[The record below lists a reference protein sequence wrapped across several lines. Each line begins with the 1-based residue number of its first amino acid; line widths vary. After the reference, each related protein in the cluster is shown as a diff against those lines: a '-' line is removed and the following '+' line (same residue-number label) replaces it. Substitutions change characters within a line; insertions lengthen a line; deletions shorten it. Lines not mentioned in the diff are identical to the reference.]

1 MHAFRAYMAA
11 LLYSSLPAASDPVT
25 FSWLTLSGQAFS
37 SGHVCHPLCTHTRDL
52 LCRSCSFPVLCPICQ
67 AKSDPR
73 CAACSR
79 REAIITAAQVTSLK
93 QCAYQSLQAA
103 AISSGL
109 KPLVL
114 QDRPGPWLWTT
125 YLVPTVQATS
135 TAMHLIYRHRENSL
149 RSSLRH
155 QNSTILMTGGG

>member
-1 MHAFRAYMAA
+1 MAA
-11 LLYSSLPAASDPVT
+11 LLYGSSPAASDPAT
-25 FSWLTLSGQAFS
+25 FSWLTLSMQSFL
-37 SGHVCHPLCTHTRDL
+37 SGHVYHPLRTHTKDL

-67 AKSDPR
+67 AKSDPK

-79 REAIITAAQVTSLK
+79 REAIIAAAQVISLR

-114 QDRPGPWLWTT
+114 QDRPGPWL
-125 YLVPTVQATS
+125 
-135 TAMHLIYRHRENSL
+135 
-149 RSSLRH
+149 
-155 QNSTILMTGGG
+155 